1 VFLSH
6 AKKNADYNLF
16 VHWFYTV
23 VKNVFEDISV
33 LIDAIIIEQF
43 PVDRKMNF

>member
-1 VFLSH
+1 MQ
-6 AKKNADYNLF
+6 KKNADYNLC
-16 VHWFYTV
+16 VHWFYYIV